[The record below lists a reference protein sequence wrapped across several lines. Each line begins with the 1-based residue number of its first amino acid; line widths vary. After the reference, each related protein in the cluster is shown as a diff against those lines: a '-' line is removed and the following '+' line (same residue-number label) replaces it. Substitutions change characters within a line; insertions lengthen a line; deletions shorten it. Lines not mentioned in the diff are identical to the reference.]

1 MGRDCASERGQRL
14 EHGRLRGAPR
24 RRKGCWKNV
33 HRRRP
38 ARLLIAGRDDV
49 NGAMGQRGGAA
60 PSHWPGARL
69 SSFWTL
75 RQMSR
80 GRIALAPGSSR
91 RKLTSLRR
99 RAKGGRLVR
108 RGDCWWLK
116 PA

>member
-49 NGAMGQRGGAA
+49 NGRDGAA
-60 PSHWPGARL
+60 RRGSAVILAGCAAFLVLDIATNVARADRACARL
-69 SSFWTL
+69 
-75 RQMSR
+75 
-80 GRIALAPGSSR
+80 
-91 RKLTSLRR
+91 
-99 RAKGGRLVR
+99 V
-108 RGDCWWLK
+108 